1 MQDFGQPFFD
11 PLDDPLE
18 DPMGDPFDL
27 FADPFEAMFNALG
40 SGLPGNPGI
49 LEPLATTNFQEPLA
63 DQGNLNMDNLG
74 GMLDSLEETIENSPP
89 IPPALEI
96 DGLDTILS
104 ALENNIENTSIP
116 PELETEVELF
126 NDPGWESTPSIDTSS
141 PPLSIYDSPVIQ
153 PTRGHQPVSRQR
165 GTNRTKMST
174 NNKTWCP
181 LENDYISPEACD
193 GKECEH
199 YNADVKDCTY
209 YNKGQAG
216 M

>member
-1 MQDFGQPFFD
+1 MAG
-11 PLDDPLE
+11 E
-18 DPMGDPFDL
+18 
-27 FADPFEAMFNALG
+27 
-40 SGLPGNPGI
+40 PGT
-49 LEPLATTNFQEPLA
+49 LEPLATTNFQGPLA

-89 IPPALEI
+89 IPPAPGI

-116 PELETEVELF
+116 SELETEVELF
-126 NDPGWESTPSIDTSS
+126 NDPGWGCPTPSIDTPSS
-141 PPLSIYDSPVIQ
+141 LPGIYDN
-153 PTRGHQPVSRQR
+153 PTTRSVFQQDGRSIGQSR
-165 GTNRTKMST
+165 GTNRTKT
-174 NNKTWCP
+174 GANNKTWCP

-209 YNKGQAG
+209 YNKE
-216 M
+216 